1 MPSWK
6 PSTGRLKMHKSYG
19 SDRTTWLHNMSAPPR
34 SKVTI
39 AGHRKPRMAIGI
51 SLDMTCID
59 TAFIEQALGVST
71 KNTLLLN
78 QRIKAIL
85 SPLKLAPIEP
95 ILPAWGG
102 PHILVNPCTAIAI
115 LSQSTRLFYMFRRE
129 PDLAP
134 RRLNRT
140 VYLSK
145 PLIITQ
151 LGINAKFRRSVLD
164 DDNQLLLI
172 IWITE
177 RYK

>member
-1 MPSWK
+1 
-6 PSTGRLKMHKSYG
+6 MHNAHD
-19 SDRTTWLHNMSAPPR
+19 SDGTTLLQNMSAPPR
-34 SKVTI
+34 SRVTI
-39 AGHRKPRMAIGI
+39 AGHRKPRMAIGV
-51 SLDMTCID
+51 SFDMTHTD

-95 ILPAWGG
+95 LLPAWGG

-115 LSQSTRLFYMFRRE
+115 LSQSTRLFYMFRRKV
-129 PDLAP
+129 DLAP

-145 PLIITQ
+145 PLLISK
-151 LGINAKFRRSVLD
+151 LGIDAAFRRSVLD
-164 DDNQLLLI
+164 DDNQQLLLD
-172 IWITE
+172 WIKE
-177 RYK
+177 NAK